1 VKGHNGAT
9 PAEELNGLKYAKE
22 WLREQPIGRV
32 TRHKLG
38 LVSKIKNREGVTKV
52 IDALIDQG
60 LLERLSNGHLAKP
73 KGFLRLIK

>member
-1 VKGHNGAT
+1 MKGHNGAT